1 MGAGRSQ
8 QHRELGRS
16 AHFDI
21 AVVSVVAEVEELVW
35 SSWVWEGKEVRRAVF
50 VCVLNVDK
58 MGEWV
63 SVRGWVEDVLFI
75 GLPL

>member
-1 MGAGRSQ
+1 
-8 QHRELGRS
+8 
-16 AHFDI
+16 
-21 AVVSVVAEVEELVW
+21 
-35 SSWVWEGKEVRRAVF
+35 VRRAVF
-50 VCVLNVDK
+50 VCVLSVGK

>member
-1 MGAGRSQ
+1 
-8 QHRELGRS
+8 
-16 AHFDI
+16 
-21 AVVSVVAEVEELVW
+21 VSVVAEVEELVG
-35 SSWVWEGKEVRRAVF
+35 SSWVCEEKEVKRAVF
-50 VCVLNVDK
+50 VCVLNVGK